1 MREQAHAFAQE
12 EATRAAQEKAAADKA
27 AAAAAAAAAASSE
40 AQLVAKAEDEAA
52 ADFFK
57 DGVID
62 AAATPQAPQETLQ
75 VPQEEEVLC
84 SRALLPTLRCWST
97 WQHALLPDSAP
108 PSRTKLD
115 ALVLN

>member
-27 AAAAAAAAAASSE
+27 AAAAVAAAAASSE
-40 AQLVAKAEDEAA
+40 AELVAKAEDEAA

-108 PSRTKLD
+108 PSLLD
-115 ALVLN
+115 WMHRC

>member
-12 EATRAAQEKAAADKA
+12 EATRAAHEKAAADKA

-40 AQLVAKAEDEAA
+40 AELVAKAEDEAA

-97 WQHALLPDSAP
+97 WQHAPVA
-108 PSRTKLD
+108 R
-115 ALVLN
+115 

>member
-1 MREQAHAFAQE
+1 VREQAHAFAQE

-40 AQLVAKAEDEAA
+40 AELVAKAEDEAA

-108 PSRTKLD
+108 SSLLD
-115 ALVLN
+115 WMHRC

>member
-108 PSRTKLD
+108 SSLLD
-115 ALVLN
+115 WMHRC

>member
-108 PSRTKLD
+108 PSLLD
-115 ALVLN
+115 WMHWC

>member
-75 VPQEEEVLC
+75 VLQGEEVCARVRCHRL
-84 SRALLPTLRCWST
+84 ALLVNL
-97 WQHALLPDSAP
+97 SACP
-108 PSRTKLD
+108 V
-115 ALVLN
+115 AG

>member
-40 AQLVAKAEDEAA
+40 AELVAKAEDEAA

-108 PSRTKLD
+108 SSLLD
-115 ALVLN
+115 WMHRC

>member
-84 SRALLPTLRCWST
+84 SPALLPTCAVGQLGSMPCCQIVRPLVVLDWMHWS
-97 WQHALLPDSAP
+97 
-108 PSRTKLD
+108 
-115 ALVLN
+115 

>member
-108 PSRTKLD
+108 PSLLD
-115 ALVLN
+115 WMHRC

>member
-27 AAAAAAAAAASSE
+27 AAAAVAAAAASSE
-40 AQLVAKAEDEAA
+40 AELVAKAEDEAA

-108 PSRTKLD
+108 SSLLD
-115 ALVLN
+115 WMHRC

>member
-40 AQLVAKAEDEAA
+40 AELVAKAEDEAA

-108 PSRTKLD
+108 PSLLD
-115 ALVLN
+115 WMHRC

>member
-27 AAAAAAAAAASSE
+27 AAAAPAAAAASSE
-40 AQLVAKAEDEAA
+40 AELVAKAEDEAA

-108 PSRTKLD
+108 PSLLD
-115 ALVLN
+115 WMHRC

>member
-12 EATRAAQEKAAADKA
+12 EATRAAQEKAAGDKA

-97 WQHALLPDSAP
+97 CQHALLPDSAP
-108 PSRTKLD
+108 PSLLD
-115 ALVLN
+115 WMHRC

>member
-27 AAAAAAAAAASSE
+27 AAAATAAAAASSE

-108 PSRTKLD
+108 PSLLD
-115 ALVLN
+115 WMHRC